1 MTTTTTKRAVIY
13 LRVSTRDQAKRGGE
27 TEGFSI
33 PAQREACHRKA
44 KSLGAEVIEEFIDA
58 GESAKSAQRPELQRM
73 LSYVKDN
80 TIQLVIVH
88 KVDRLARNRMDDVQI
103 NFEIQQAGARLVSC
117 SENIDET
124 PSGMLLH
131 GIMSSIAE
139 FYSQNLATEAKKGM
153 TQKAKSGGTPGRA
166 PFGYINT
173 TQRTAEGRE
182 VRTVITDPDRAHWVP
197 WMYERYATGEWTTGM
212 LRDELDTQGVTTLAR
227 PKQPARPL
235 TTSMVHSILSNP
247 YYTGLVVFGGATY
260 QGRHQPLVST
270 ELWSKV
276 EAIRHGRSHA
286 KEKPAIRTHYLKGSL
301 FCGQCGSPLSYEV
314 SRNRLGNYYH
324 YFYCLGRQA
333 RKNGCTFVAI
343 QAHHAEQLV
352 EDHWATITLP
362 DETLTTVRKLV
373 ISHLDTLLKKH
384 DHQAHQAENTLAEVT
399 TRSERLMQAYYAG
412 AIDVEL
418 LRKEQDRLRTS
429 QAAAERQLHHLQTSR
444 DKLHSALD
452 QCLSALHDGQQQYLA
467 ATDNSRR
474 DLNQAV
480 FDKIYLDDDE
490 ITSSQHRDVYRYLL
504 DSNLPAVLE
513 NEAKEQQDVVAP
525 ETKTRQDAVTPDRQ
539 RDAVT
544 PDNMK
549 NLQPVA
555 GGSKMTLLVELR
567 GFEPLTFSL
576 RTRRATSCAIAPS
589 TGRW

>member
-73 LSYVKDN
+73 LTYVKHN

-103 NFEIQQAGARLVSC
+103 NFEIQQAGAQLVSC

-182 VRTVITDPDRAHWVP
+182 VRTVVTDPDRAHWVP
-197 WMYERYATGEWTTGM
+197 WIYERYATGEWTIGM
-212 LRDELDTQGVTTLAR
+212 LRDELKTHGVTTLAR
-227 PKQPARPL
+227 PKQPAKPL

-247 YYTGLVVFGGATY
+247 YYTGLVIFGGATY
-260 QGRHQPLVST
+260 QGRHQPLIST

-301 FCGQCGSPLSYEV
+301 FCGQCGSPLSYEI
-314 SRNRLGNYYH
+314 SRNRLGNYYQ

-343 QAHHAEQLV
+343 QAHHAEQLI

-362 DETLTTVRKLV
+362 NETLTTVRELV
-373 ISHLDTLLKKH
+373 ISHLDAILKEH
-384 DHQAHQAENTLAEVT
+384 NHQAHQAETTLAEAT
-399 TRSERLMQAYYAG
+399 AHSERLMQAYYAG

-418 LRKEQDRLRTS
+418 LRKEQERIRTDKTT
-429 QAAAERQLHHLQTSR
+429 AERQLRHLQTSR
-444 DKLHSALD
+444 DKLHTALD
-452 QCLSALHDGQQQYLA
+452 QCLSVLHNGQQQYLA

-490 ITSSQHRDVYRYLL
+490 ITNSHHKAVYHYLL

-513 NEAKEQQDVVAP
+513 GEAKRQQD
-525 ETKTRQDAVTPDRQ
+525 TTTPDK
-539 RDAVT
+539 T
-544 PDNMK
+544 K
-549 NLQPVA
+549 NLRPMA
-555 GGSKMTLLVELR
+555 GGSNMTLLVELR

>member
-1 MTTTTTKRAVIY
+1 MTTPTTKRAVIY

-73 LSYVKDN
+73 LTYVKHN

-103 NFEIQQAGARLVSC
+103 NFEIQQAGAQLVSC

-182 VRTVITDPDRAHWVP
+182 VRTVVTDPDRAHWVP
-197 WMYERYATGEWTTGM
+197 WMYERYATGEWTIGM
-212 LRDELDTQGVTTLAR
+212 LRDELKAHGVTTLAR

-235 TTSMVHSILSNP
+235 TSSMVHSILSNP

-301 FCGQCGSPLSYEV
+301 FCGQCGSPLSYEI
-314 SRNRLGNYYH
+314 SRNRLGNYYQ

-343 QAHHAEQLV
+343 QAHHAEQLI

-362 DETLTTVRKLV
+362 DKTLTTVRELV
-373 ISHLDTLLKKH
+373 IAHLDTILKER
-384 DHQAHQAENTLAEVT
+384 DHQARQAETVLTEAT
-399 TRSERLMQAYYAG
+399 AHSERLMQAYYAG
-412 AIDVEL
+412 AINVEL

-429 QAAAERQLHHLQTSR
+429 QVAADRQLRHLQTSR
-444 DKLHSALD
+444 DKLHTALD
-452 QCLSALHDGQQQYLA
+452 QCLSVLHNGQQQYLA

-490 ITSSQHRDVYRYLL
+490 ITNSQHKAVYHYLL

-513 NEAKEQQDVVAP
+513 NEAKRQQDTA
-525 ETKTRQDAVTPDRQ
+525 
-539 RDAVT
+539 T
-544 PDNMK
+544 PDNTK
-549 NLQPVA
+549 NLRPMA
-555 GGSKMTLLVELR
+555 GGSNMTLLVELR